1 MMRFSNVKIKYIS
14 LICFYIFLF
23 AFGVT
28 LVFADN
34 NTDAK
39 YESSKDVKVNV
50 DKAIFLLKPTDMIFN
65 LNTYEI
71 VPSNNKYNY
80 TFSIANYDDT
90 KQSEVD
96 MEYTIDIRTTT
107 NLPLNISLYRNV
119 SDINSATNILTKE
132 TVNDS
137 NGVWYN
143 LYKINQKYNLNY
155 TDRITDTYTLS
166 INFPTD
172 YKTNKLYAGMMEA
185 IEIRISANQV
195 I

>member
-1 MMRFSNVKIKYIS
+1 MRFSNVKIKYIS

-34 NTDAK
+34 NTDAR
-39 YESSKDVKVNV
+39 YESSKDVNVNV

-143 LYKINQKYNLNY
+143 LYKVNQKYNLNY

-166 INFPTD
+166 INFPSD
-172 YKTNKLYAGMMEA
+172 YKTNKVYAGMMEA

>member
-1 MMRFSNVKIKYIS
+1 MRFSNVKIKYIS

-96 MEYTIDIRTTT
+96 MEYTIEIRTTT

>member
-1 MMRFSNVKIKYIS
+1 MRFSNVKIKYIS

-39 YESSKDVKVNV
+39 YESSKDVNVNV
-50 DKAIFLLKPTDMIFN
+50 DKAIFLLKPTDMTFN

-143 LYKINQKYNLNY
+143 LYKVNQKYNLNY

-166 INFPTD
+166 INFPSD
-172 YKTNKLYAGMMEA
+172 YKTNKVYAGMMEA

>member
-1 MMRFSNVKIKYIS
+1 MRFSNVKIKYIS

-34 NTDAK
+34 NTDAR
-39 YESSKDVKVNV
+39 YESSKDVNVNV

-143 LYKINQKYNLNY
+143 LYKVNQKYNLNY

>member
-1 MMRFSNVKIKYIS
+1 MRFSNVKIKYIS